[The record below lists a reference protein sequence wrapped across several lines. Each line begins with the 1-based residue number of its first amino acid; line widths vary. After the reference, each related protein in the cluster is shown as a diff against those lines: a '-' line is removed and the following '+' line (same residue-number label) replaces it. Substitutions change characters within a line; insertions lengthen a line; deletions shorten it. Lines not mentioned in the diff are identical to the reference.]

1 MKTAAASI
9 ARRFSH
15 AASPRDVVIVSY
27 ARTPIA
33 TFNGALSSLTGPE
46 LGAIVNKAA
55 IERAG
60 ISVNDIQE
68 AYLGNVVSAGIGQA
82 PARQSVLKAGIP
94 DSVPCTTVNKVC
106 ASGMKAIAMASQ
118 AIMAGSQDIMLA
130 GGFESMSNI
139 PYYLP
144 KARSGY
150 RLGDGKLV
158 DGVIHDGLWD
168 PYNNQHMGMCGEKC
182 ATDFGFSREDQDN
195 FAIASYTRAAA
206 AAKAGKF
213 EAEIVPVSIKQ
224 KKGDPKIVSAD
235 DEIYNVKLDKIPTLR
250 PAFKK
255 DGTVT
260 AANASPLNDGA
271 AALVVMSR
279 ERANALGLKPLARIR
294 GFGDAAHKPVD
305 FTTAPSK
312 AVPIAA
318 KHAGLQLSDIE
329 YHEINE
335 AFSVVALANMELMKL
350 DHSRV
355 NVNGGAVAL
364 GHPIGMSGARIV
376 GTLIHILEQ
385 NDATIGAASI
395 CNGGGGAGAL
405 IIERL

>member
-1 MKTAAASI
+1 MQSAAKSFARHFSTAL
-9 ARRFSH
+9 
-15 AASPRDVVIVSY
+15 SPRDVVIVSY

-33 TFNGALSSLTGPE
+33 TFNGAFASLSAPE
-46 LGAIVNKAA
+46 LGAIANKAA

-60 ISVNDIQE
+60 ISVNEIQE
-68 AYLGNVVSAGIGQA
+68 AYLGNVVSAAIGQA

-94 DSVPCTTVNKVC
+94 DTVPCTTINKVC
-106 ASGMKAIAMASQ
+106 ASGMKSIALASQ
-118 AIMAGSQDIMLA
+118 SIIAGSQDVMLA

-144 KARSGY
+144 KARTGY

-168 PYNNQHMGMCGEKC
+168 PYNNQHMGLCGEKC
-182 ATDFGFSREDQDN
+182 AEEYSITRQDQDKY
-195 FAIASYTRAAA
+195 AIESYTRAAN

-213 EAEIVPVSIKQ
+213 AAEITPVSIAQ
-224 KKGDPKIVSAD
+224 RKGDPKVITED
-235 DEIYNVKLDKIPTLR
+235 DEIHNVNVSKIPSLR

-260 AANASPLNDGA
+260 AANASSLNDGA
-271 AALVVMSR
+271 AALVLMSA
-279 ERANALGLKPLARIR
+279 EKALALGLKPLARIL
-294 GFGDAAHKPVD
+294 GFGDAAHEPVD

-318 KHAGLQLSDIE
+318 KHAKLSLTDID

-335 AFSVVALANMELMKL
+335 AFSVVSLVNMQLLNL

-376 GTLIHILEQ
+376 GTLIHVLEQ
-385 NDATIGAASI
+385 NDATIGCASI

-405 IIERL
+405 ILERL

>member
-1 MKTAAASI
+1 
-9 ARRFSH
+9 
-15 AASPRDVVIVSY
+15 DVVIVSY

-33 TFNGALSSLTGPE
+33 TFNGAFASLTAPE
-46 LGAIVNKAA
+46 LGAIANKAA

-60 ISVNDIQE
+60 ISVNEIQE
-68 AYLGNVVSAGIGQA
+68 AYLGNVVSAAIGQA

-94 DSVPCTTVNKVC
+94 DTVPCTTINKVC
-106 ASGMKAIAMASQ
+106 ASGMKSIALASQ
-118 AIMAGSQDIMLA
+118 SIIAGSQDVMLA

-144 KARSGY
+144 KARTGY
-150 RLGDGKLV
+150 RLGDGK
-158 DGVIHDGLWD
+158 
-168 PYNNQHMGMCGEKC
+168 C
-182 ATDFGFSREDQDN
+182 AEEYSITRQDQDKY
-195 FAIASYTRAAA
+195 AIESYTRAAN

-213 EAEIVPVSIKQ
+213 AAEITPVSIAQ
-224 KKGDPKIVSAD
+224 RKGDPKVITED
-235 DEIYNVKLDKIPTLR
+235 DEIHNVNVSKIPSLR

-260 AANASPLNDGA
+260 AANASSLNDGA
-271 AALVVMSR
+271 AALVLMSA
-279 ERANALGLKPLARIR
+279 EKALALGLKPLARIL
-294 GFGDAAHKPVD
+294 GFGDAAHEPVD

-318 KHAGLQLSDIE
+318 KHAKLSLTDID

-335 AFSVVALANMELMKL
+335 AFSVVSLVNMQLLNL

-376 GTLIHILEQ
+376 GTLIHVLEQ
-385 NDATIGAASI
+385 NDATIGCASI

-405 IIERL
+405 ILERL

>member
-1 MKTAAASI
+1 MQSAAKSFARHFSTAL
-9 ARRFSH
+9 
-15 AASPRDVVIVSY
+15 SPRDVVIVSY

-33 TFNGALSSLTGPE
+33 TFNGAFASLSAPE
-46 LGAIVNKAA
+46 LGAIANKAA

-60 ISVNDIQE
+60 ISVNEIQE
-68 AYLGNVVSAGIGQA
+68 AYLGNVVSAAIGQA

-94 DSVPCTTVNKVC
+94 DTVPCTTINKVC
-106 ASGMKAIAMASQ
+106 ASGMKSIALASQ
-118 AIMAGSQDIMLA
+118 SIIAGSQDVMLA

-144 KARSGY
+144 KARTGY
-150 RLGDGKLV
+150 RLGDGK
-158 DGVIHDGLWD
+158 
-168 PYNNQHMGMCGEKC
+168 C
-182 ATDFGFSREDQDN
+182 AEEYSITRQDQDKY
-195 FAIASYTRAAA
+195 AIESYTRAAN

-213 EAEIVPVSIKQ
+213 AAEITPVSIAQ
-224 KKGDPKIVSAD
+224 RKGDPKVITED
-235 DEIYNVKLDKIPTLR
+235 DEIHNVNVSKIPSLR

-260 AANASPLNDGA
+260 AANASSLNDGA
-271 AALVVMSR
+271 AALVLMSA
-279 ERANALGLKPLARIR
+279 EKALALGLKPLARIL
-294 GFGDAAHKPVD
+294 GFGDAAHEPVD

-318 KHAGLQLSDIE
+318 KHAKLSLTDID

-335 AFSVVALANMELMKL
+335 AFSVVSLVNMQLLNL

-376 GTLIHILEQ
+376 GTLIHVLEQ
-385 NDATIGAASI
+385 NDATIGCASI

-405 IIERL
+405 ILERL

>member
-1 MKTAAASI
+1 MQSAAKSFARHFSTAL
-9 ARRFSH
+9 
-15 AASPRDVVIVSY
+15 SPRDVVIVSY

-33 TFNGALSSLTGPE
+33 TFNGAFASLSAPE
-46 LGAIVNKAA
+46 LGAIANKAA

-60 ISVNDIQE
+60 ISVNEIQE
-68 AYLGNVVSAGIGQA
+68 AYLGNVVSAAIGQA

-94 DSVPCTTVNKVC
+94 DTVPCTTINKVC
-106 ASGMKAIAMASQ
+106 ASGMKSIALASQ
-118 AIMAGSQDIMLA
+118 SIIAGSQDVMLA

-144 KARSGY
+144 KARTGY
-150 RLGDGKLV
+150 RLGDGK
-158 DGVIHDGLWD
+158 
-168 PYNNQHMGMCGEKC
+168 C
-182 ATDFGFSREDQDN
+182 AEEYSITRQDQDN
-195 FAIASYTRAAA
+195 YAIESYTRAAN

-213 EAEIVPVSIKQ
+213 AAEITPVSIAQ
-224 KKGDPKIVSAD
+224 RKGDPKVITED
-235 DEIYNVKLDKIPTLR
+235 DEIHNVNVSKIPSLR

-260 AANASPLNDGA
+260 AANASSLNDGA
-271 AALVVMSR
+271 AALVLMSA
-279 ERANALGLKPLARIR
+279 EKALALGLKPLARIL
-294 GFGDAAHKPVD
+294 GFGDAAHEPVD

-318 KHAGLQLSDIE
+318 KHAKLSLTDID

-335 AFSVVALANMELMKL
+335 AFSVVSLVNMQLLNL

-376 GTLIHILEQ
+376 GTLIHVLEQ
-385 NDATIGAASI
+385 NDATIGCASI

-405 IIERL
+405 ILERL

>member
-1 MKTAAASI
+1 MQTAAKSF
-9 ARRFSH
+9 ARHFST
-15 AASPRDVVIVSY
+15 ALSPRDVVIVSY

-33 TFNGALSSLTGPE
+33 TFNGAFASLTAPE
-46 LGAIVNKAA
+46 LGAIANKAA

-60 ISVNDIQE
+60 ISVNEIQE
-68 AYLGNVVSAGIGQA
+68 AYLGNVVSAAIGQA

-94 DSVPCTTVNKVC
+94 DTVPCTTINKVC
-106 ASGMKAIAMASQ
+106 ASGMKSIALASQ
-118 AIMAGSQDIMLA
+118 SIIAGSQDVMLA

-144 KARSGY
+144 KARTGY
-150 RLGDGKLV
+150 RLGDGK
-158 DGVIHDGLWD
+158 
-168 PYNNQHMGMCGEKC
+168 C
-182 ATDFGFSREDQDN
+182 AEEYSITRQDQDN
-195 FAIASYTRAAA
+195 YAIESYTRAAN

-213 EAEIVPVSIKQ
+213 AAEITPVSIAQ
-224 KKGDPKIVSAD
+224 RKGDPKVITED
-235 DEIYNVKLDKIPTLR
+235 DEIHNVNVSKIPSLR

-260 AANASPLNDGA
+260 AANASSLNDGA
-271 AALVVMSR
+271 AALVLMSA
-279 ERANALGLKPLARIR
+279 EKALALGLKPLARIL
-294 GFGDAAHKPVD
+294 GFGDAAHQPVD

-318 KHAGLQLSDIE
+318 KHAKLSLTDID

-335 AFSVVALANMELMKL
+335 AFSVVSLVNMQLLNL

-376 GTLIHILEQ
+376 GTLIHVLEQ
-385 NDATIGAASI
+385 NDATIGCASI

-405 IIERL
+405 ILERL

>member
-1 MKTAAASI
+1 MQSAFKSFS
-9 ARRFSH
+9 RRFSTSL
-15 AASPRDVVIVSY
+15 SPRDVVIVSY

-33 TFNGALSSLTGPE
+33 TFNGAFASLTGPE
-46 LGAIVNKAA
+46 LGAIANKAA

-68 AYLGNVVSAGIGQA
+68 AYLGNVVSAAIGQA
-82 PARQSVLKAGIP
+82 PARQAVLKAGIP
-94 DSVPCTTVNKVC
+94 DTVPCTTINKVC
-106 ASGMKAIAMASQ
+106 ASGMKAVALAAQS
-118 AIMAGSQDIMLA
+118 IMAGSQDIILA

-168 PYNNQHMGMCGEKC
+168 PYNNQHMGNCGEKC
-182 ATDFGFSREDQDN
+182 ADEFGFTREDQDKY
-195 FAIASYTRAAA
+195 AIESYTRAAN
-206 AAKAGKF
+206 AAKAGRF
-213 EAEIVPVSIKQ
+213 AAEIVPVSIPSR
-224 KKGDPKIVSAD
+224 KGDPTIVSQD
-235 DEIYNVKLDKIPTLR
+235 DEVYNVKLDKIPSLR

-271 AALVVMSR
+271 AALVVMAY
-279 ERANALGLKPLARIR
+279 EKAQALGLKPLARIR

-305 FTTAPSK
+305 FTTAPAK

-318 KHAGLQLSDIE
+318 KHAKLSLTDID

-335 AFSVVALANMELMKL
+335 AFSVVSLANMQLMNL

-385 NDATIGAASI
+385 NDATIGCASI
-395 CNGGGGAGAL
+395 CNGGGGAGAM

>member
-1 MKTAAASI
+1 MQTAAA
-9 ARRFSH
+9 AVRRFSR
-15 AASPRDVVIVSY
+15 AAHPRDVVIVSY

-33 TFNGALSSLTGPE
+33 TFNGALGSLTGPE
-46 LGAIVNKAA
+46 LGAIANKAA

-68 AYLGNVVSAGIGQA
+68 AYLGNVVSAAIGQA

-94 DSVPCTTVNKVC
+94 DTVPCTTINKVC
-106 ASGMKAIAMASQ
+106 ASGMKAIAMAAQS
-118 AIMAGSQDIMLA
+118 IMAGSQDIILA
-130 GGFESMSNI
+130 GGFESMTNI

-144 KARSGY
+144 KARTGY

-168 PYNNQHMGMCGEKC
+168 PYNNQHMGNCGEKC
-182 ATDFGFSREDQDN
+182 AADFGFTREDQDR
-195 FAIASYTRAAA
+195 FAIESYTRAAN

-213 EAEIVPVSIKQ
+213 SAEIVPVSIPQ
-224 KKGDPKIVSAD
+224 KKGDPKIFASD
-235 DEIYNVKLDKIPTLR
+235 DEIFNVKLDKIPTLR

-279 ERANALGLKPLARIR
+279 ERATAMGLKPLARIL

-305 FTTAPSK
+305 FTTAPAK

-318 KHAGLQLSDIE
+318 KHAGLDLKDIE

-350 DHSRV
+350 DHARV

-395 CNGGGGAGAL
+395 CNGGGGAGAM